1 MLKLCRLTLLTLG
14 LAVSNI
20 AIAGANTPETSEQ
33 TIVRYE
39 RILADAVI
47 SKDTSALE
55 PIIAPDFYAFNPTT
69 GGRSTRND
77 LFSGIKQKR
86 FAVVSMN
93 FRPYFVR
100 VFGSTAIAQGSNT
113 TIVHYKGKTYHLLE
127 SWFDVFGKRNGNWT
141 WLVSSSP
148 EVNDKITDKVVCKK
162 PFCSLN
168 EPPFSVGR

>member
-1 MLKLCRLTLLTLG
+1 MKKCRVALFSLG
-14 LAVSNI
+14 LVAGNI
-20 AIAGANTPETSEQ
+20 AIAGANTTETSEK

-47 SKDTSALE
+47 SKDLRALE
-55 PIIAPDFYAFNPTT
+55 PIIAPDFYAFDPTT
-69 GGRSTRND
+69 GRRSTRKD
-77 LFSGIKQKR
+77 LLDGIKQKR
-86 FAVVSMN
+86 FSVVSMN

-113 TIVHYKGKTYHLLE
+113 TTLRYKGKTLHFLE

-148 EVNDKITDKVVCKK
+148 EVNAKITDKVVCKR

-168 EPPFSVGR
+168 EPPFAVGR